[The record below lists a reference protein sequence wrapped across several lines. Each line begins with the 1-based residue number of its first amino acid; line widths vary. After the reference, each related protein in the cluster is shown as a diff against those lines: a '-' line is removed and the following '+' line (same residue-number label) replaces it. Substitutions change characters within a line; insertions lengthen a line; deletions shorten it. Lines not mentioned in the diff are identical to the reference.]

1 MIGAF
6 RWYSAK
12 KMKRPK
18 QCSPPTP
25 GNNSYTWTVRADMDA
40 NLRKILTDA
49 FLALNKNVGQDK
61 AILEL
66 QRVGRFIPANVENP
80 PVMEA
85 AARRAAP

>member
-1 MIGAF
+1 
-6 RWYSAK
+6 
-12 KMKRPK
+12 
-18 QCSPPTP
+18 
-25 GNNSYTWTVRADMDA
+25 MDA